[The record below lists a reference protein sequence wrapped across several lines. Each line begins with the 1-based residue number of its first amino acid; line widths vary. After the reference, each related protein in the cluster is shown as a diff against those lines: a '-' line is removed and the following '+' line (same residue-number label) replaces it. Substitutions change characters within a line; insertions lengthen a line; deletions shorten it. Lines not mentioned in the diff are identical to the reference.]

1 MEDFKKLP
9 KMQCFKE
16 GGHAKA
22 KAMCYGGKAMKAGG
36 EVDGDLA
43 QDKKLIKKA
52 FKQHDEAEHDKEPT
66 EIKLKNGGR
75 MKKDCGTV
83 RKYKDGGTVGFY
95 GAKKK
100 SGDLDSIQKAKDT
113 KPKKADTPSKAS
125 TKPNFAGSDVAK
137 TNKMKAG
144 DADKLKKVDTK
155 TKELTVKS
163 AAGKGDNTVRKFNTG
178 GTCS

>member
-36 EVDGDLA
+36 EVDDDLA

-83 RKYKDGGTVGFY
+83 RKYKNGGGVY
-95 GAKKK
+95 GAKKNDADIK
-100 SGDLDSIQKAKDT
+100 SIDSAKEFKPKMIATGGRVGSDVVKEKNKQSGDAVAIIKV
-113 KPKKADTPSKAS
+113 KPTGNKKADAPS
-125 TKPNFAGSDVAK
+125 GAK
-137 TNKMKAG
+137 KM
-144 DADKLKKVDTK
+144 
-155 TKELTVKS
+155 
-163 AAGKGDNTVRKFNTG
+163 NTG